1 MYSPG
6 QVSEYLGIAPSTLRH
21 YARTFSAHLSQS
33 AQGRRRTYTDQDL
46 ETLANVKSM
55 SGEGK
60 TLDQIREILG
70 DTVIVETEST
80 DSERSLAVVPVL
92 IEQYESL
99 DSKLDQV
106 LERLDRIENKPS
118 FWDRLFNRKPPE

>member
-1 MYSPG
+1 MHSPG

-33 AQGRRRTYTDQDL
+33 AQGRRRQYTDQDL
-46 ETLANVKSM
+46 ETLAQIKTLSND
-55 SGEGK
+55 GK

-70 DTVIVETEST
+70 EIVIVVPQEDQPTS
-80 DSERSLAVVPVL
+80 SLAVIPVI
-92 IEQYESL
+92 IEQYETL
-99 DSKLDQV
+99 DSKMDQV

-118 FWDRLFNRKPPE
+118 FWDRITGRKPE